1 MFSGNTNKIVLEV
14 GGLCNTVKNIIVS
27 CQRFLVY
34 TNEVPHRGAY
44 DVHTHTLRNPER
56 CTYSYVTTV
65 HSIRCNVRKHYVFCY
80 PIERVNEEEIIE
92 DYDRRDS
99 RGLMHVSSP
108 AVDGWHQVSWM

>member
-1 MFSGNTNKIVLEV
+1 MPAVPCIYERTPSSGCVRRT
-14 GGLCNTVKNIIVS
+14 
-27 CQRFLVY
+27 Y
-34 TNEVPHRGAY
+34 T
-44 DVHTHTLRNPER
+44 HTHSEIVQ
-56 CTYSYVTTV
+56 YSYVTTV
-65 HSIRCNVRKHYVFCY
+65 HTIRCYVRKHYVFCY